1 MGQSAEEKAR
11 RCAEAAGPYPKPRGR
26 VPRGTN
32 GAPKIWDKHQGGWH
46 EDNRPLPMST
56 WPLPTDQSST
66 ATATTTLPAA
76 RVIIETSPSSEDV
89 RSEQVHAY
97 QSATDRATADC
108 GSCVNCLDKV
118 KFGGSG
124 RTRHGCVNRAE
135 RKIHVH
141 GTADRTRLALSPRP
155 HTCLPQCTHND
166 TTPTPH

>member
-11 RCAEAAGPYPKPRGR
+11 RRAEAAGLHPKPRGR
-26 VPRGTN
+26 VPCGTN

-76 RVIIETSPSSEDV
+76 RVIIETPPSSDV
-89 RSEQVHAY
+89 RSEQVRAY